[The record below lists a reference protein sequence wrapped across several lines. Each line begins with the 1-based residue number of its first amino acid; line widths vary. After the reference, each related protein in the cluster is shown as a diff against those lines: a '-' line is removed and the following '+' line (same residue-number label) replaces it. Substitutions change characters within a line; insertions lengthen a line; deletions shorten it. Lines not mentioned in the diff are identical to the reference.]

1 MAGDRRFSRKGRRYL
16 LVFLLVFVLASTVAV
31 GWVAS
36 GQSLRAPAVRANR
49 GVVRESWLNRL
60 GLNVKELVLG
70 GFSAPKG
77 GEGAGTGGTGVRP
90 GTGKAQAGSGERTAG
105 PETSGSSEARGGAQA
120 SGGAQAPG
128 EAQAFRDAA
137 QPGAAGSTEAKPF
150 TVLLVGVDNRPG
162 EHYISNTDTLILAHL
177 DPTAH
182 RLCLLSVPRDTQIDL
197 PGHGTEKINAVAR
210 LDQGL
215 GATART
221 VGRLL
226 NEPVQGYVEVNFAG
240 FKRIIDILGGVTLT
254 VDENMYYVT
263 GDKKDGVINLKKGTQ
278 HLNGSQALQY
288 VRFRYDRLADI
299 ARTMRQQTFLKAVT
313 KEVWQVKTLA
323 KLPWLIPE
331 AYRAVHTDLP
341 LSTLLTWGGALSR
354 YSDLEVV
361 SQTLPGS
368 FAMDN
373 GISYWR
379 VDRAQSRRVAQAL
392 FERGQKS
399 PVFVPAPG
407 AAAKPAAKPAA
418 TDQPNQAD
426 EASLPVS
433 SPEVL
438 GEKSGTASESNFP

>member
-1 MAGDRRFSRKGRRYL
+1 MAGTRRFSRRGRRYL
-16 LVFLLVFVLASTVAV
+16 LVFLLAFTFASTLAV
-31 GWVAS
+31 GWVAA
-36 GQSLRAPAVRANR
+36 GQSLRAPAVRSDR
-49 GVVRESWLNRL
+49 GVVTESWLNRL
-60 GLNVKELVLG
+60 GLSVKQLVLG
-70 GFSAPKG
+70 GFSAPQS
-77 GEGAGTGGTGVRP
+77 GEGPGTGGIGVRSGTGEAQAEGAKPSAGP
-90 GTGKAQAGSGERTAG
+90 GTSGAA
-105 PETSGSSEARGGAQA
+105 EAR
-120 SGGAQAPG
+120 GGAQAPG
-128 EAQAFRDAA
+128 EAPAFRDGA
-137 QPGAAGSTEAKPF
+137 QPGAAGHPAAKPF
-150 TVLLVGVDNRPG
+150 SVLLVGVDNRPG

-177 DPTAH
+177 DPAAH

-215 GATART
+215 GATVRT
-221 VGRLL
+221 VGKLL

-299 ARTMRQQTFLKAVT
+299 ARTMRQQTLLKAVA
-313 KEVWQVKTLA
+313 KEVWQVKTLP

-331 AYRAVHTDLP
+331 VYRAVHTDLP

-368 FAMDN
+368 FAMEN

-379 VDRAQSRRVAQAL
+379 VDRAQSRRVVQEL

-399 PVFVPAPG
+399 PVFVPTPKT
-407 AAAKPAAKPAA
+407 AAKPAAA
-418 TDQPNQAD
+418 DQPNPAD

-433 SPEVL
+433 STEVL
-438 GEKSGTASESNFP
+438 GEKSDTASGSSLP